1 MGLEDAIQKVE
12 IHNSFTVKNASS
24 TRFRKSSHFS
34 MEVKKSFNKKE
45 PLKDATSDV
54 DECYESY
61 ARKFVEANL
70 TPIPEKDTL
79 EPKYASIPNRNI

>member
-1 MGLEDAIQKVE
+1 
-12 IHNSFTVKNASS
+12 
-24 TRFRKSSHFS
+24 